1 METATTEIKN
11 RYHKGKIYVIRST
24 LYPTLIY
31 VGSTIQSLS
40 KRFSDHK
47 IACNDSNHKAHNLF
61 VYRTMRANGGIE
73 NFNIELYEEYPCN
86 EKDELCRRE
95 GEVIRLLST
104 MNYNIGGRATKN
116 TTLIIEIKLSRIRS
130 SIIEKT

>member
-1 METATTEIKN
+1 M
-11 RYHKGKIYVIRST
+11 
-24 LYPTLIY
+24 
-31 VGSTIQSLS
+31 
-40 KRFSDHK
+40 
-47 IACNDSNHKAHNLF
+47 
-61 VYRTMRANGGIE
+61 
-73 NFNIELYEEYPCN
+73 EEYPCN

-130 SIIEKT
+130 SIIENT